1 MRNNHTTFLIENGV
15 ACCAS
20 NVERSKSFLSF
31 RLIGCFHPDSH
42 NIEVMLKWS
51 SIWSY
56 HVQVQVL
63 CTREL
68 IKGIDKIK
76 VLLLLKLHSL
86 IQVEGILK
94 HRKAITDKNTK
105 SYNYLCLQVVGEMR

>member
-1 MRNNHTTFLIENGV
+1 MRNNHTTFLIEKVG

-20 NVERSKSFLSF
+20 NVERSITNPFQSFLSF
-31 RLIGCFHPDSH
+31 WLIGCFHPDSH

-76 VLLLLKLHSL
+76 VLLFLKLHSL

-94 HRKAITDKNTK
+94 HRKAITDKNK
-105 SYNYLCLQVVGEMR
+105 KVL